1 MNLQLIDCHAH
12 INSEF
17 YHDDWKD
24 VLDEALASGI
34 WVINAGTNSKDSEEN
49 IIIANQYQ
57 EGVYA
62 SIGTHPTEKEEFN
75 FIFFE
80 KLTNNSKVVA
90 IGECGL
96 DYAIFAREHNETEKI
111 EEAKNR
117 QKNLF
122 LNHIKL
128 AKKVKKPLMLHIR
141 EEEAYNDAIEI
152 LEKENFSD
160 SVIFHFYSGN
170 LKQTEKILN
179 KFNAFFTFGGVITF
193 AREYDE
199 RINIIPLEKIL
210 LETDSPF
217 VAPVPYR
224 GQKNKPVYIL
234 ETAKK
239 MAEIKNVSL
248 EEILKATIKN
258 AKKVFSLNQLFYV
271 FHN

>member
-17 YHDDWKD
+17 YNDTWKD
-24 VLDEALASGI
+24 VLNEALTSGI

-49 IIIANQYQ
+49 IIIANQFK

-62 SIGTHPTEKEEFN
+62 SIGIHPTEEEKFD
-75 FIFFE
+75 FSLFE
-80 KLTNNSKVVA
+80 KLAEDKKVVA
-90 IGECGL
+90 VGECGL
-96 DYAIFAREHNETEKI
+96 DYAIFARKHNETEKI

-217 VAPVPYR
+217 VTPVPYR

-239 MAEIKNVSL
+239 IAEIRNVSL
-248 EEILKATIKN
+248 EEISEATTKN
-258 AKKVFSLNQLFYV
+258 AKKVFNLN
-271 FHN
+271 